1 MSCALWLAETISR
14 HFFNQSDVTSKS
26 VVTWSHASSRA
37 YHQLHLLRVL
47 IGSPKEGHPATLPSP
62 CLDLYLA
69 RVRSETRHNDQ
80 TQRST
85 IGQRKKKN
93 NKQNKAV
100 LSWPKNTLLSSS
112 VKYWTPL
119 TTKMY
124 NFTTVEQYTFRTYCI
139 YPAIPR
145 CDTNTIATWRH
156 WDRRHPNVC
165 ERVKTFHGFQ
175 SRRVITATADV
186 KKRT

>member
-1 MSCALWLAETISR
+1 MNCALWLAEIISR
-14 HFFNQSDVTSKS
+14 HFFNQSEATIKS
-26 VVTWSHASSRA
+26 VVTWSHATSRA
-37 YHQLHLLRVL
+37 QHQLHLLWVL
-47 IGSPKEGHPATLPSP
+47 IGCPKEGHPPLPPPGSAP
-62 CLDLYLA
+62 GKSA
-69 RVRSETRHNDQ
+69 FRNSAQRSDTTINDQ
-80 TQRST
+80 T
-85 IGQRKKKN
+85 KKEK

-100 LSWPKNTLLSSS
+100 LSWPKNTLLASS

-139 YPAIPR
+139 YPAIPG

-156 WDRRHPNVC
+156 WNRRHPHVC
-165 ERVKTFHGFQ
+165 KRVKSFHGFQ